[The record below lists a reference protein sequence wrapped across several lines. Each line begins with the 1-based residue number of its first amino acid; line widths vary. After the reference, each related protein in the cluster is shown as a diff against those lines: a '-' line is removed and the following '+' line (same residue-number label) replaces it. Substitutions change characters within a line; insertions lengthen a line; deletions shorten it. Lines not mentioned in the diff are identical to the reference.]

1 MRPSKGNLCGLQVWL
16 YRNVGI
22 WPGSGVQGDSAGDQ
36 NHSSL
41 RVWRESHCNKGYVQ
55 MAECGKVPLFK
66 RVLAANPSDMA
77 LLTVKLAGFVKY
89 LIYNAFCLY

>member
-1 MRPSKGNLCGLQVWL
+1 MLESGQVPEFKVIQLETKTIPVCECGEN
-16 YRNVGI
+16 RATCA
-22 WPGSGVQGDSAGDQ
+22 D
-36 NHSSL
+36 
-41 RVWRESHCNKGYVQ
+41 CNKGYVQ